1 MVKFRDW
8 RREEYEVSDS
18 EGESRAEEKAEESRG
33 TWPLDTWWRIRMRAV
48 SVYCGSDRTL
58 TIYLSACLSVCLLIS
73 LFPSLTSTA
82 KTTHPNPSHYI
93 TPHSITPHYIT
104 TFHIPSHH
112 ISSHH
117 STFISPFIATT
128 ALTLVVDF
136 GLLMS
141 EFLKRNCLLRL
152 LFSMW
157 SMSVTYTVPPPVSFS
172 PSLSPS
178 LIVLLSIFMIR

>member
-1 MVKFRDW
+1 MCTMDQI
-8 RREEYEVSDS
+8 EPSHS
-18 EGESRAEEKAEESRG
+18 
-33 TWPLDTWWRIRMRAV
+33 
-48 SVYCGSDRTL
+48 
-58 TIYLSACLSVCLLIS
+58 IYLSVCVCLCVCLSVYLSTFLSLYFSHSLL
-73 LFPSLTSTA
+73 PHNHTA
-82 KTTHPNPSHYI
+82 
-93 TPHSITPHYIT
+93 HS
-104 TFHIPSHH
+104 IPSHH
-112 ISSHH
+112 NTTHPITSQCC
-117 STFISPFIATT
+117 TFISPFIATT

-178 LIVLLSIFMIR
+178 LIALLSMIFDKI